1 MLKKPAARQ
10 RSFVQAKGA
19 SHLDVDLEDDL
30 EVDLDVD
37 LDAESHMRGGAS
49 NAPSAASAALATL
62 ATMQQPLL
70 DARTNTAAAAADTA
84 TAGAAA
90 AAAAAALPDAARP
103 WWRSAASGAGGLV
116 LGPLE
121 VLLGASCPP
130 CDHDTPNAHRY
141 PLTLCATSLR
151 L

>member
-1 MLKKPAARQ
+1 M
-10 RSFVQAKGA
+10 QAKGA

-49 NAPSAASAALATL
+49 NAASAASAALATL

-70 DARTNTAAAAADTA
+70 DAHTNTAAAAADTA
-84 TAGAAA
+84 AAAADTAAAGAAA
-90 AAAAAALPDAARP
+90 AAAAAALPDAAQP

-130 CDHDTPNAHRY
+130 CEHDTPNAHRY

>member
-1 MLKKPAARQ
+1 MLKKPARRQ

-30 EVDLDVD
+30 EVDLDT
-37 LDAESHMRGGAS
+37 ESHMRGGAS
-49 NAPSAASAALATL
+49 NAASAASAALATL

-70 DARTNTAAAAADTA
+70 DTATNTAAAAADTAAAAADTA

-90 AAAAAALPDAARP
+90 AAALPDAVRP

-130 CDHDTPNAHRY
+130 CEHDTPNAHRY